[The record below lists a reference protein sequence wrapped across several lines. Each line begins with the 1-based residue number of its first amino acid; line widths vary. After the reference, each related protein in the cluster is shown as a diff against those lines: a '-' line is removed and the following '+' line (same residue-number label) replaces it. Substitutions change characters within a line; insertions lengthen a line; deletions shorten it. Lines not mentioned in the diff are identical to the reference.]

1 MFLRNLTIEN
11 YKLFEN
17 KFNID
22 NFNVPDKVTIG
33 TGLNLIVGENGCGKT
48 TILDAIAI
56 SMLDYK
62 GEAFNIYDFNDLNK
76 AVNICFYSNEEFSVK
91 GTMPNSD
98 FVALGFNFTAKIR
111 SRSQKNY
118 LVSPFVYDQ
127 LYISKDENKPKK
139 GSPDLRISVNNP
151 FSGKRF
157 NETDI
162 LYLDKNRLFQTK
174 SGTFNNT
181 RFDRLMNDFNFQYL
195 KSTKNIEDLNI
206 DLNNKIKKDK
216 IENTFLEKAIQ
227 DFEKISGYKIW
238 LDFLDNYR
246 PFKNSSFV
254 LKGKNNSQIPLSS
267 IGSGFEMMFS
277 LIYSYYLA
285 KQNEKNLII
294 LIDEPELH
302 LHPEIQKNLLIFF

>member
-98 FVALGFNFTAKIR
+98 FVALGFNFTAK
-111 SRSQKNY
+111 
-118 LVSPFVYDQ
+118 
-127 LYISKDENKPKK
+127 
-139 GSPDLRISVNNP
+139 
-151 FSGKRF
+151 
-157 NETDI
+157 
-162 LYLDKNRLFQTK
+162 
-174 SGTFNNT
+174 
-181 RFDRLMNDFNFQYL
+181 
-195 KSTKNIEDLNI
+195 
-206 DLNNKIKKDK
+206 
-216 IENTFLEKAIQ
+216 
-227 DFEKISGYKIW
+227 
-238 LDFLDNYR
+238 
-246 PFKNSSFV
+246 
-254 LKGKNNSQIPLSS
+254 
-267 IGSGFEMMFS
+267 
-277 LIYSYYLA
+277 
-285 KQNEKNLII
+285 
-294 LIDEPELH
+294 
-302 LHPEIQKNLLIFF
+302 